1 MKAHGTPWWRQRPW
15 LVTVLLLVLALA
27 ALLIPED
34 PLLSE
39 DGTLLV
45 LLPEPDLRRQ
55 DALAELAAYLGRQAH
70 LDLRLQIVTER
81 SAFAAALP
89 GALVVLCPDA
99 VGLGLPMAQWQAVAA
114 GRRRAPWNLRPVS
127 VLVSRRGAAT
137 SDAPWRTHPTR
148 TVFGDSLSLA
158 CLVPLCTERGLQ
170 QPPGVSWGSD
180 PYDHRAVLEACRH
193 GAFDHAV
200 VRQWD
205 AEAALAAGG
214 LDPAVWSL
222 RRLSDPVPDLVVLV
236 ARQLP
241 GAVRLDLQEALA
253 MLGRDLADEVC
264 ENRLVRAQL
273 GHFGLDGFNLL
284 LGPDFEHLRRLHG
297 RCWPGAFD

>member
-1 MKAHGTPWWRQRPW
+1 VKARGTPWWRQRPW
-15 LVTVLLLVLALA
+15 LVTVLLLMLALA
-27 ALLIPED
+27 AVLIPEA

-45 LLPEPDLRRQ
+45 LLPEPDPRRQ
-55 DALAELAAYLGRQAH
+55 DALAELAVYLGRQAH

-81 SAFAAALP
+81 SAFVAALP
-89 GALVVLCPDA
+89 GALAVLCPDA

-137 SDAPWRTHPTR
+137 SDAPWRTHPMR

-158 CLVPLCTERGLQ
+158 CLVPLCTEGGLQ

-222 RRLSDPVPDLVVLV
+222 RRLSDPVPDVVVLV

-241 GAVRLDLQEALA
+241 GAVRLDLQEALT

-284 LGPDFEHLRRLHG
+284 LGPDFERLRRLHG
-297 RCWPGAFD
+297 RCWPGAVD